1 MRKVNRILE
10 KRVVMKLELLLRKL
24 SDFFS
29 LTILDIEDEIVL
41 TGSNIKIKLD
51 GKILQVETQEG
62 KLEIPEEQIED
73 FNFFSRT
80 KHCTIKLRNGVMRI
94 YPEGERFRF
103 FIKLNKINKK

>member
-1 MRKVNRILE
+1 
-10 KRVVMKLELLLRKL
+10 MKLELLLRKL

-29 LTILDIEDEIVL
+29 LTIFDVEDKIIL
-41 TGSNIKIKLD
+41 RGSNIKIKLD
-51 GKILQVETQEG
+51 GKTLQVETEEG

-94 YPEGERFRF
+94 FPEGERFKF
-103 FIKLNKINKK
+103 FVKIDKKIKD